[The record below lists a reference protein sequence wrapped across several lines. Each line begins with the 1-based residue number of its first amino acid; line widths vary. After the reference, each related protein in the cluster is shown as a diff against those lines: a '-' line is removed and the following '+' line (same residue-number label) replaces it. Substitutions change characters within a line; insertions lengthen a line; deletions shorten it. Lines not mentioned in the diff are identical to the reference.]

1 MEAEQ
6 LEVLN
11 FISQHPPFDELPEEQ
26 LKKIAIHA
34 EVAYFRQG
42 TDILKFGDTIR
53 DLYMVRSGAVE
64 IYRRK
69 GELYNRIDAGGLFG
83 QMGLLMNNRVRM
95 PAKAIEDTLVY
106 CIPENI
112 FNELCDEFEN
122 FADFMELEDSA
133 RLRNAISSRSDGN
146 DLTTAKARKILTRD
160 PVTLEATAS
169 IQEAASLMAEENV
182 TALLIVR
189 STEELTEED
198 DDQLLGIL
206 TDRDLCIR
214 VLAQGIDTNIS
225 VSEVMSYDVV
235 SLDYNAYV
243 FEAMLTMLRYN
254 VHHLPI
260 LKDKKPIGII
270 GMTDIVRYESQNSL
284 LLVSS
289 IFQQTSVEDLKQV
302 SLQVKDCFVRMVNED
317 ANAHMIGRAMSVI
330 GSSFKQRLAELAE
343 QELGPAPI
351 PYCLV
356 AMGSMARDEQL
367 IVTDQDNA
375 LILDDSYDPDKH
387 AEYFA
392 QFAKFVCDGLAACG
406 YTYCTGDIMATNPEW
421 RKTKSQWEECFGDW
435 IDHPTPERL
444 LNSNI
449 FFDLLG
455 IHGRVKWAEQ
465 LSSFIVRRAKKN
477 NRFLACMAYNAIRRT
492 PPLGFFKDFVMEKDG
507 RHRNSINLKRRGTAP
522 LADLIRVHA
531 LAIGSRSQNSFDR
544 LDDINDAGI
553 LPKGRGMDLRDAM
566 ELIYM
571 VRIRHQALDIENGD
585 EPDNNI
591 EPENMSDFERRN
603 LKAAFQILSNA
614 QNFIKFRYQRSS
626 K

>member
-189 STEELTEED
+189 PTEELTEED

-387 AEYFA
+387 GEYFA
-392 QFAKFVCDGLAACG
+392 QLAKFVCDGLAACG

-477 NRFLACMAYNAIRRT
+477 NRFLACMAYNAIRRP

>member
-11 FISQHPPFDELPEEQ
+11 FISQYPPFDDLPEEQ
-26 LKKIAIHA
+26 LRKIALNA

-42 TDILKFGDTIR
+42 TKILNFGDTIR

-122 FADFMELEDSA
+122 FADYMELEDSA
-133 RLRNAISSRSDGN
+133 RLRSAISSRSESN
-146 DLTTAKARKILTRD
+146 DFTTAKARKILARD

-169 IQEAASLMAEENV
+169 IQEAAILMAEENV
-182 TALLIVR
+182 TSLLIIR
-189 STEELTEED
+189 PTEELTEED
-198 DDQLLGIL
+198 DEQLLGIL

-214 VLAQGIDTNIS
+214 VLAQGIDTNIP

-302 SLQVKDCFVRMVNED
+302 SEQVKDCFVRMVNED

-343 QELGPAPI
+343 QEFGPAPI

-375 LILDDSYDPDKH
+375 LILDNSYDVEIH
-387 AEYFA
+387 GEYFEK
-392 QFAKFVCDGLAACG
+392 FAKFVCDGLAACG
-406 YTYCTGDIMATNPEW
+406 YAYCTGDIMATNPEW
-421 RKTKSQWEECFGDW
+421 RKTRAEWEECFGNW
-435 IDHPTPERL
+435 IDNPTPERL

-455 IHGRVKWAEQ
+455 VHGRVKWAEQ
-465 LSSFIVRRAKKN
+465 LSSFIVRRAKRN

-522 LADLIRVHA
+522 LADLIRVHS

-553 LPKGRGMDLRDAM
+553 LPKGRGLDLRDAM

-571 VRIRHQALDIENGD
+571 VRIRHQALDIENGE

-591 EPENMSDFERRN
+591 EPENMSEFERRN
-603 LKAAFQILSNA
+603 LKAAFQILCNA

>member
-11 FISQHPPFDELPEEQ
+11 FISQYPPFDDLPEEQ
-26 LKKIAIHA
+26 LRKIALNA

-42 TDILKFGDTIR
+42 TKILNFGDTIR

-122 FADFMELEDSA
+122 FADYMELEDSA
-133 RLRNAISSRSDGN
+133 RLRSAISSRSESN
-146 DLTTAKARKILTRD
+146 DFTTAKARKILARD

-169 IQEAASLMAEENV
+169 IQEAAILMAEENV
-182 TALLIVR
+182 TSLLIIR
-189 STEELTEED
+189 PTEELTEED
-198 DDQLLGIL
+198 DEQLLGIL

-214 VLAQGIDTNIS
+214 VLAQGIDTNIP

-302 SLQVKDCFVRMVNED
+302 SEQVKDCFVRMVNED

-343 QELGPAPI
+343 QEFGPAPI

-375 LILDDSYDPDKH
+375 LILDNSYDVEIH
-387 AEYFA
+387 GEYFEK
-392 QFAKFVCDGLAACG
+392 FAKFVCDGLAACG
-406 YTYCTGDIMATNPEW
+406 YAYCTGDIMATNPEW
-421 RKTKSQWEECFGDW
+421 RKTRAEWEECFGNW
-435 IDHPTPERL
+435 IDNPTPERL

-455 IHGRVKWAEQ
+455 VHGRVKWAEQ
-465 LSSFIVRRAKKN
+465 LSSFI
-477 NRFLACMAYNAIRRT
+477 
-492 PPLGFFKDFVMEKDG
+492 
-507 RHRNSINLKRRGTAP
+507 
-522 LADLIRVHA
+522 
-531 LAIGSRSQNSFDR
+531 
-544 LDDINDAGI
+544 
-553 LPKGRGMDLRDAM
+553 
-566 ELIYM
+566 
-571 VRIRHQALDIENGD
+571 
-585 EPDNNI
+585 
-591 EPENMSDFERRN
+591 
-603 LKAAFQILSNA
+603 
-614 QNFIKFRYQRSS
+614 
-626 K
+626 